1 MLANHVESAKPSAMV
16 NDHLADD
23 AFIQA
28 QSVTTALEKTQVSQL
43 GFSILVQADYRRVAE
58 DLSLTSRK
66 LARYEDLLN
75 EIYPLVSLDV
85 RHIIDTA
92 RQQVSCM

>member
-28 QSVTTALEKTQVSQL
+28 QSVTTALEKAGKNASKSIGIFYL
-43 GFSILVQADYRRVAE
+43 GAS
-58 DLSLTSRK
+58 
-66 LARYEDLLN
+66 
-75 EIYPLVSLDV
+75 
-85 RHIIDTA
+85 
-92 RQQVSCM
+92 